1 MNSDNVEEK
10 RRKMNIF
17 DLHLSCKLYLTYKN
31 VLLIVSVQ
39 DNYKSVKWRLNSW
52 KETSVAV
59 KQKERDRCE
68 SKTRERVRT
77 LMQYLCGLG
86 SLCLSLSC
94 LIIL

>member
-39 DNYKSVKWRLNSW
+39 DNYKYVK
-52 KETSVAV
+52 
-59 KQKERDRCE
+59 
-68 SKTRERVRT
+68 
-77 LMQYLCGLG
+77 
-86 SLCLSLSC
+86 
-94 LIIL
+94 